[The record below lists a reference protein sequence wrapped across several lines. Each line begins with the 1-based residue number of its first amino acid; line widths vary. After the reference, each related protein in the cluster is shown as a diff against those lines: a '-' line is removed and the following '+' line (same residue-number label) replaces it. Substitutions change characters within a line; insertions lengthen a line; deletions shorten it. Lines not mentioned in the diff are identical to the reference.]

1 MKNARSALAAIG
13 ASLALCL
20 AGCGSSSSGS
30 SGTSGGTGGHSS
42 SAPAGSGGGNSNA
55 AEGFSATSITIEG
68 DIDKTSAVGQSEAQ
82 ADLGAKAA
90 FTAANKAGGVN
101 GRTINYLG
109 SADNKLDPAED
120 LPTVKKIVEQD
131 KAFAIVPMV
140 APVLAQGGTYLVS
153 NKIPFFGWGITP
165 AFCNNDEGFGY
176 TGCLVPLTKSNE
188 VSTASAGLM
197 DKQLGI
203 KDGTGKTVALIAED
217 DTAGQFGVKVIEA
230 AFVSDHWKVTYDK
243 ASIPNTA
250 VTDYSPYAQA
260 ILTSNGGK
268 APDVMFYVTTVPNT
282 VGLTTAL
289 KNAGFKGPQMNA
301 VTYDPTFLKGSSG
314 TALQDEYVFIQ
325 YGSFESGAAINKQ
338 MLSAVQAVDPSV
350 KQLTQDIAIG
360 YYSAQIFLNDLNKAG
375 KNLSRAGFLKVA
387 NDGSTFSVPGGIGEI
402 SFPKAHQ
409 NSVPCG
415 SLVQVKGEK
424 FVPAVP
430 LSCFK
435 NVPLSVLGG

>member
-1 MKNARSALAAIG
+1 MKNSKTALVAIG

-20 AGCGSSSSGS
+20 QPVAAAQVAAPEAPAAPED
-30 SGTSGGTGGHSS
+30 SS

-55 AEGFSATSITIEG
+55 AEGFSSTSITIEG

-109 SADNKLDPAED
+109 PADNKLDPAQD

-140 APVLAQGGTYLVS
+140 APVLAQGGTYLVT

-243 ASIPNTA
+243 ASNPEHRGHRLLA
-250 VTDYSPYAQA
+250 VCA
-260 ILTSNGGK
+260 SN
-268 APDVMFYVTTVPNT
+268 PD
-282 VGLTTAL
+282 LQRWARL
-289 KNAGFKGPQMNA
+289 
-301 VTYDPTFLKGSSG
+301 PT
-314 TALQDEYVFIQ
+314 
-325 YGSFESGAAINKQ
+325 
-338 MLSAVQAVDPSV
+338 
-350 KQLTQDIAIG
+350 
-360 YYSAQIFLNDLNKAG
+360 
-375 KNLSRAGFLKVA
+375 
-387 NDGSTFSVPGGIGEI
+387 
-402 SFPKAHQ
+402 
-409 NSVPCG
+409 
-415 SLVQVKGEK
+415 
-424 FVPAVP
+424 
-430 LSCFK
+430 SCFT
-435 NVPLSVLGG
+435 

>member
-1 MKNARSALAAIG
+1 MKSRKTAVSVAIG
-13 ASLALCL
+13 ASLALCV
-20 AGCGSSSSGS
+20 AACGSSSSGS
-30 SGTSGGTGGHSS
+30 GGSGGSGSS
-42 SAPAGSGGGNSNA
+42 SAPAGSGGGNANA
-55 AEGFSATSITIEG
+55 AEGFTSNSITIEG

-109 SADNKLDPAED
+109 SADNKLDPSQD
-120 LPTVKKIVEQD
+120 LPTVKKIIEED

-140 APVLAQGGTYLVS
+140 APVLAQGGTYLIT

-165 AFCNNDEGFGY
+165 AFCNNQEGFGY

-203 KDGTGKTVALIAED
+203 PNGKGKTVALIAED
-217 DTAGQFGVKVIEA
+217 DVAGQFGVKVIEA
-230 AFVSDHWKVTYDK
+230 AFVSDGWKVTYDK

-250 VTDYSPYAQA
+250 VTDYTPYSQA

-268 APDVMFYVTTVPNT
+268 APDVIFPVTTVPNT

-289 KNAGFKGPQMNA
+289 KNAGFTGPLMNA
-301 VTYDPTFLKGSSG
+301 VTYDPKFLAGASG
-314 TALQDEYVFIQ
+314 QALQKEFVFIQ
-325 YGSFESGAAINKQ
+325 YGPFENGAAINKQ
-338 MLSAVQAVDPSV
+338 MLADVQAVDPSV
-350 KQLTQDIAIG
+350 KVLTQDIAIG
-360 YYSAQIFLNDLNKAG
+360 YYSAEIFLNDLKKVG
-375 KNLSRAGFLKVA
+375 KTLSRASFLTVA
-387 NDGSTFSVPGGIGEI
+387 NDGSTYSVPGGIGDV
-402 SFPKAHQ
+402 SFPKNHQ
-409 NSVPCG
+409 DSVPCG
-415 SLVQVKGEK
+415 SLVQVQGQKY
-424 FVPAVP
+424 VQTVP
-430 LSCFK
+430 LTCFK